1 MREKILPKDRVL
13 RAIKGQTLDRP
24 PVFTTVTPQT
34 AKKLSDHLGL
44 PYEEPLD
51 SLLSTRISHMDLLT
65 RLGND
70 CVGISACAP
79 YDHPTRKREDGLI
92 ENEWG
97 MVFKDIGLYSEF
109 AEFPLENAATA
120 ADIENYPFPDPDAE
134 GRYDEAKRT
143 VAKYGD
149 QYAVVGDIET
159 SFWETSWYLVGLE
172 KLMMDMMMEA
182 PYVEPLF
189 DRVMEVNL
197 EIGKNLIR
205 LGADIIWAGDDFGTQ
220 QSMLI
225 DPDTWRTYFKPRIK
239 YMFEEWK
246 KVNPELKIAWH
257 SCGSIIP
264 IIDDFIEIGLDLL
277 NPLQPLAVDMDA
289 ENLTRLFGNRIRYFG
304 GIDIQNLLP
313 QGPPE
318 KIKSE
323 VKRIAGIYGR
333 EGGYLLAP
341 AHNIQDDTPVEHI
354 LAMFEAVRELAD

>member
-1 MREKILPKDRVL
+1 MREKILTKEMVL
-13 RAIKGQTLDRP
+13 RALTGQTVDRP
-24 PVFTTVTPQT
+24 PVFATVTPQT

-51 SLLSTRISHMDLLT
+51 SLLSTRISHMDMLT
-65 RLGND
+65 GLGND

-79 YDHPTRKREDGLI
+79 TDHPTRKRRDGLI

-97 MVFKDIGLYSEF
+97 MVFKDIGLYNEF
-109 AEFPLENAATA
+109 AEFPLKNAATA
-120 ADIENYPFPDPDAE
+120 ADIENYPFPDPNAE

-197 EIGKNLIR
+197 EIGRNLIR
-205 LGADIIWAGDDFGTQ
+205 LGADIIWAGDDFGMQ

-246 KVNPELKIAWH
+246 KVNPEVKIAWH

-264 IIDDFIEIGLDLL
+264 IIDDFIEIGMDLL

-289 ENLTRLFGNRIRYFG
+289 ENLTRLFGNRVHYFG
-304 GIDIQNLLP
+304 GIDIQDLLP
-313 QGPPE
+313 KGPPE